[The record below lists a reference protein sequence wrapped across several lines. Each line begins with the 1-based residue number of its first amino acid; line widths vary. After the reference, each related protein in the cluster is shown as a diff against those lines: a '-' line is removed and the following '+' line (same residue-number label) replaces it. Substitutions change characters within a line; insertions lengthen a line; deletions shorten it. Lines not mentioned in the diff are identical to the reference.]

1 MGNEVYD
8 WVGQMTSHA
17 LQLGDDARPIR
28 YQDEQTN
35 NLIVGLRINR
45 GGNGVLI
52 TGSQLEDSLLVEY
65 KFRIS
70 GLLDVSDKEI
80 SEHGNSVTTDI
91 EGAREDIEESIR
103 AQKLKQIGEDRLQA
117 ALDNAEDRVRE
128 IDSSIEWLNFSED
141 QPIWDGFA
149 VQDRIYPDESGV
161 SLEAYNETI
170 KQVVQDG
177 HPIAL
182 AVYNS
187 LDELGEEAVPTE
199 SEPERNTTA
208 ERMYE

>member
-17 LQLGDDARPIR
+17 LQMGDDARPIR
-28 YQDEQTN
+28 YQNEQTN

-45 GGNGVLI
+45 NGNGVVI

-70 GLLDVSDKEI
+70 DLLDVSEAEI
-80 SEHGNSVTTDI
+80 REHTNSVSPGV

-103 AQKLKQIGEDRLQA
+103 AQKLSQIGEDRLQE
-117 ALDNAEDRVRE
+117 ALDSAEGRLRE
-128 IDSSIEWLNFSED
+128 IGSSIEWLHFSED
-141 QPIWDGFA
+141 QPMWDGFA

-161 SLEAYNETI
+161 SLKAYNETV
-170 KQVVQDG
+170 KQVVHDG

-182 AVYNS
+182 AVYHS

-199 SEPERNTTA
+199 SESERTTAA
-208 ERMYE
+208 ERMFE

>member
-17 LQLGDDARPIR
+17 LQLGDDAHPIR
-28 YQDEQTN
+28 YQDEKTN

-70 GLLDVSDKEI
+70 GLLDVSDEEI
-80 SEHGNSVTTDI
+80 REHGNSVTTDI

-103 AQKLKQIGEDRLQA
+103 AQKLRQIGEDRLQA
-117 ALDNAEDRVRE
+117 ALDNAEEKLRE
-128 IDSSIEWLNFSED
+128 IDSSIEWLNFSEE

-161 SLEAYNETI
+161 SLEAYNETV
-170 KQVVQDG
+170 KRVVQDG